1 MQYAQGLS
9 QPEIADR
16 LGVSVSMVKKYLGK
30 ALGRCR
36 RQMVRP
42 G

>member
-1 MQYAQGLS
+1 MQFVQGLS
-9 QPEIADR
+9 HREIAER
-16 LGVSVSMVKKYLGK
+16 LGVSVSMVKKYVAQ

-36 RQMVRP
+36 RRMVRL